1 MFLPGGPIYDLHA
14 SGAYTGCRENPFPD
28 NVRKHKVIACGW
40 KNGTIQTPQELVN
53 LSGEP
58 PTSTGSALLV
68 LGCPQVPVQTSIA
81 LYLINRLKKSGFV
94 PVVAGNK
101 AANTL
106 LVIAD
111 PDRHYLGEVM
121 DLDRA
126 VAMITEKKRD
136 FDRCFVFIH
145 NDAGISY
152 AATMGAISRAKVFT
166 LVYGEHYDDLVKQID
181 FPCTI
186 IAAKAVHN
194 PLPLKKAL
202 DEVTPWAA

>member
-1 MFLPGGPIYDLHA
+1 MSD
-14 SGAYTGCRENPFPD
+14 E
-28 NVRKHKVIACGW
+28 
-40 KNGTIQTPQELVN
+40 Q
-53 LSGEP
+53 P
-58 PTSTGSALLV
+58 PPSKSALLV

-81 LYLINRLKKSGFV
+81 LYLINKLKKSAIV

-106 LVIAD
+106 LVVAD
-111 PDRHYLGEVM
+111 PDRHYLGEVV

-126 VAMITEKKRD
+126 VVQITEKKRE
-136 FDRCFVFIH
+136 FERCFVFIH

-152 AATMGAISRAKVFT
+152 AATMGAITTAKIFT
-166 LVYGEHYDDLVKQID
+166 LVYGEHYEELVKQID

-202 DEVTPWAA
+202 DEVKPWVV

>member
-1 MFLPGGPIYDLHA
+1 MDVVQK
-14 SGAYTGCRENPFPD
+14 R
-28 NVRKHKVIACGW
+28 
-40 KNGTIQTPQELVN
+40 QEMVN

-58 PTSTGSALLV
+58 PSSLGSALLV

-81 LYLINRLKKSGFV
+81 LYLINRLRRAGIV

-101 AANTL
+101 SANTL
-106 LVIAD
+106 LIIAD

-136 FDRCFVFIH
+136 FERCFVFIH

-152 AATMGAISRAKVFT
+152 AATMGAISKAKLFA
-166 LVYGEHYDDLVKQID
+166 LIYGEHYDELVKQID
-181 FPCTI
+181 FPCTV

-194 PLPLKKAL
+194 PMPLKKAIE
-202 DEVTPWAA
+202 EVNPWAAV

>member
-1 MFLPGGPIYDLHA
+1 LAD
-14 SGAYTGCRENPFPD
+14 E
-28 NVRKHKVIACGW
+28 
-40 KNGTIQTPQELVN
+40 TPPRPL
-53 LSGEP
+53 
-58 PTSTGSALLV
+58 TALLV

-81 LYLINRLKKSGFV
+81 FYLISRLKKAGIT

-106 LVIAD
+106 LVVSD

-126 VAMITEKKRD
+126 VALITEKKRD
-136 FDRCFVFIH
+136 FDRCFVFVH
-145 NDAGISY
+145 NDAGVSY
-152 AATMGAISRAKVFT
+152 AATMGAISGAKLYA
-166 LVYGEHYDDLVKQID
+166 LVYGEHFDEEVKKIT
-181 FPCTI
+181 FPCTV

>member
-1 MFLPGGPIYDLHA
+1 LTDEPI
-14 SGAYTGCRENPFPD
+14 
-28 NVRKHKVIACGW
+28 I
-40 KNGTIQTPQELVN
+40 
-53 LSGEP
+53 P
-58 PTSTGSALLV
+58 PVTALLV

-81 LYLINRLKKSGFV
+81 FYLINRLRKASIV

-106 LVIAD
+106 LVVGD

-126 VAMITEKKRD
+126 VAMISEKKRD

-145 NDAGISY
+145 NDAGVTY
-152 AATMGAISRAKVFT
+152 AATMGAISKAKLYT
-166 LVYGEHYDDLVKQID
+166 LVYGEHYEEQVKKID
-181 FPCTI
+181 FPCIT

-202 DEVTPWAA
+202 DEVAPWAA

>member
-1 MFLPGGPIYDLHA
+1 MAD
-14 SGAYTGCRENPFPD
+14 E
-28 NVRKHKVIACGW
+28 
-40 KNGTIQTPQELVN
+40 TPPRTL
-53 LSGEP
+53 
-58 PTSTGSALLV
+58 TALLV

-81 LYLINRLKKSGFV
+81 FYLISRLKKAGIT

-106 LVIAD
+106 LVVSD

-145 NDAGISY
+145 NDAGVSY
-152 AATMGAISRAKVFT
+152 AATMGAISRAKLYA
-166 LVYGEHYDDLVKQID
+166 LVYGEHFDEQVKKID
-181 FPCTI
+181 FPCTV

-194 PLPLKKAL
+194 PLPLKKAI
-202 DEVTPWAA
+202 DEVAPWAA

>member
-1 MFLPGGPIYDLHA
+1 
-14 SGAYTGCRENPFPD
+14 
-28 NVRKHKVIACGW
+28 
-40 KNGTIQTPQELVN
+40 
-53 LSGEP
+53 LSDEP
-58 PTSTGSALLV
+58 PPSLKSALLV

-81 LYLINRLKKSGFV
+81 LYLINKLKKSTMV

-106 LVIAD
+106 LIVAD

-126 VAMITEKKRD
+126 VALITEKKRE
-136 FDRCFVFIH
+136 FNRCFVFIH

-152 AATMGAISRAKVFT
+152 AATMGAISTAKIYA
-166 LVYGEHYDDLVKQID
+166 LVYGEHSDDLAKQID

-186 IAAKAVHN
+186 ISAKAVHN

-202 DEVTPWAA
+202 DEVTPWAV

>member
-1 MFLPGGPIYDLHA
+1 MNLYQKEESI
-14 SGAYTGCRENPFPD
+14 
-28 NVRKHKVIACGW
+28 I
-40 KNGTIQTPQELVN
+40 
-53 LSGEP
+53 LSGDTAVQP
-58 PTSTGSALLV
+58 ATALLV

-81 LYLINRLKKSGFV
+81 LYLIFRLKKAGIV

-126 VAMITEKKRD
+126 VAQISEKKRD

-152 AATMGAISRAKVFT
+152 AATMGAISKAKLFT
-166 LVYGEHYDDLVKQID
+166 LIYGEHEEDLVKQVD
-181 FPCTI
+181 FPCTT

-194 PLPLKKAL
+194 PLPLKKAI
-202 DEVTPWAA
+202 DEVAPWAA

>member
-1 MFLPGGPIYDLHA
+1 VPEKRNCTRWQGLFEL
-14 SGAYTGCRENPFPD
+14 TGE
-28 NVRKHKVIACGW
+28 
-40 KNGTIQTPQELVN
+40 T
-53 LSGEP
+53 
-58 PTSTGSALLV
+58 TGKTALLV
-68 LGCPQVPVQTSIA
+68 LGCPQVPVQTSVA
-81 LYLINRLKKSGFV
+81 LYLMNRLKKAGIV

-101 AANTL
+101 SANIL

-126 VAMITEKKRD
+126 VAMIAEKKRD
-136 FDRCFVFIH
+136 FDLCFVFIH

-152 AATMGAISRAKVFT
+152 AATMGAISKAKLYT
-166 LVYGEHYDDLVKQID
+166 LVYGEHYDDLVKQIE

-194 PLPLKKAL
+194 ALPLKKAL
-202 DEVTPWAA
+202 DEVAPWAAV

>member
-1 MFLPGGPIYDLHA
+1 
-14 SGAYTGCRENPFPD
+14 
-28 NVRKHKVIACGW
+28 
-40 KNGTIQTPQELVN
+40 

-58 PTSTGSALLV
+58 PPTPESALLV

-81 LYLINRLKKSGFV
+81 LYLINRLKKSGKI
-94 PVVAGNK
+94 PVVAGNRS
-101 AANTL
+101 ANTL

-136 FDRCFVFIH
+136 FNRCFVFIH

-152 AATMGAISRAKVFT
+152 AGTMGAISKARLYC
-166 LVYGEHYDDLVKQID
+166 LVYGEHFDDLVKQID

-194 PLPLKKAL
+194 PLPLKKAI
-202 DEVTPWAA
+202 DEVTPWAV

>member
-1 MFLPGGPIYDLHA
+1 
-14 SGAYTGCRENPFPD
+14 
-28 NVRKHKVIACGW
+28 
-40 KNGTIQTPQELVN
+40 

-58 PTSTGSALLV
+58 TTPLGTALLV

-81 LYLINRLKKSGFV
+81 LYLINRLKKSGVV

-101 AANTL
+101 SANTL

-126 VAMITEKKRD
+126 VAQISDKKRD

-152 AATMGAISRAKVFT
+152 AATMGAISKAKLFV
-166 LVYGEHYDDLVKQID
+166 LIYGEHYDDLVKQVD

-194 PLPLKKAL
+194 PMPLKKAI
-202 DEVTPWAA
+202 DEVKPWAA

>member
-1 MFLPGGPIYDLHA
+1 MDVVL
-14 SGAYTGCRENPFPD
+14 
-28 NVRKHKVIACGW
+28 
-40 KNGTIQTPQELVN
+40 NGQELVN
-53 LSGEP
+53 VSGEP
-58 PTSTGSALLV
+58 TTPKGSALLV

-81 LYLINRLKKSGFV
+81 LYLINRLKKSGIV

-101 AANTL
+101 SANTL

-111 PDRHYLGEVM
+111 PDRHYLGEVI

-126 VAMITEKKRD
+126 VGLISDKKRD

-145 NDAGISY
+145 NDAGITY
-152 AATMGAISRAKVFT
+152 AATMGVISKAKVFA
-166 LVYGEHYDDLVKQID
+166 LIYGEHYDDLVKQID
-181 FPCTI
+181 FPCTV

-194 PLPLKKAL
+194 PMPLKKAI

>member
-1 MFLPGGPIYDLHA
+1 MLGNPPPGHCDQAQSYSLWLKKWN
-14 SGAYTGCRENPFPD
+14 YTKR
-28 NVRKHKVIACGW
+28 
-40 KNGTIQTPQELVN
+40 QELVN

-58 PTSTGSALLV
+58 QTSPGSALLV

-126 VAMITEKKRD
+126 VTMITEKKRD

-152 AATMGAISRAKVFT
+152 AATMGAISKAKIYT
-166 LVYGEHYDDLVKQID
+166 LVYGEHFEDLVKNID

>member
-1 MFLPGGPIYDLHA
+1 MQGKSFPGQCKKAQSYCLWLEKWN
-14 SGAYTGCRENPFPD
+14 YTKR
-28 NVRKHKVIACGW
+28 
-40 KNGTIQTPQELVN
+40 QELVN

-126 VAMITEKKRD
+126 VAMITDKKRD
-136 FDRCFVFIH
+136 FAMQRQWVRSPERRFLRLFME
-145 NDAGISY
+145 S
-152 AATMGAISRAKVFT
+152 TMTS
-166 LVYGEHYDDLVKQID
+166 
-181 FPCTI
+181 
-186 IAAKAVHN
+186 
-194 PLPLKKAL
+194 
-202 DEVTPWAA
+202 W

>member
-1 MFLPGGPIYDLHA
+1 M
-14 SGAYTGCRENPFPD
+14 PD
-28 NVRKHKVIACGW
+28 D
-40 KNGTIQTPQELVN
+40 TPVQ
-53 LSGEP
+53 P
-58 PTSTGSALLV
+58 ATALLV

-81 LYLINRLKKSGFV
+81 LYLISRLKKAGIV

-126 VAMITEKKRD
+126 IALISEKKRD

-152 AATMGAISRAKVFT
+152 AATMGVISKAKLFT
-166 LVYGEHYDDLVKQID
+166 LVYGEDCDDLVKLIE
-181 FPCTI
+181 FPSTT

-202 DEVTPWAA
+202 DEVKPWAV

>member
-1 MFLPGGPIYDLHA
+1 LTDEVKI
-14 SGAYTGCRENPFPD
+14 
-28 NVRKHKVIACGW
+28 
-40 KNGTIQTPQELVN
+40 
-53 LSGEP
+53 P
-58 PTSTGSALLV
+58 PLTALLV

-81 LYLINRLKKSGFV
+81 LYLINRLKKAGIT

-106 LVIAD
+106 LVVAD
-111 PDRHYLGEVM
+111 TDRHYLGEVM

-126 VAMITEKKRD
+126 VAQISEKKRD

-145 NDAGISY
+145 NDAGVTY
-152 AATMGAISRAKVFT
+152 AATMGAISKAKLYA
-166 LVYGEHYDDLVKQID
+166 LVYGEHYEEQVKKID
-181 FPCTI
+181 FPCVT

-202 DEVTPWAA
+202 DEVAPWAA

>member
-1 MFLPGGPIYDLHA
+1 M
-14 SGAYTGCRENPFPD
+14 
-28 NVRKHKVIACGW
+28 
-40 KNGTIQTPQELVN
+40 
-53 LSGEP
+53 
-58 PTSTGSALLV
+58 
-68 LGCPQVPVQTSIA
+68 
-81 LYLINRLKKSGFV
+81 V

-101 AANTL
+101 SANTL

-126 VAMITEKKRD
+126 VAQISEKKRD

-145 NDAGISY
+145 NDAGVTY
-152 AATMGAISRAKVFT
+152 AATMGVISKAKLFT
-166 LVYGEHYDDLVKQID
+166 LIYGEHYDDLVKQVD

-194 PLPLKKAL
+194 PLPLKKAI